1 MKTLLERLKPE
12 LIEAMNEDAKKFP
25 AMMRSLK
32 KELSLC
38 VSVSE
43 MTIENAYRLTYL
55 TDEKIF
61 GYIEL
66 FNCFLP
72 ND

>member
-66 FNCFLP
+66 FNCFTP